1 MQQSRLH
8 PMCVRSPLV
17 RFTCA
22 CASCRQNRSGVQYNY
37 GRMHPLKMTSEYAP
51 NALDRDGLVDACL
64 GASRAFVAVA
74 ARSVANVAQDV
85 TLPQYR
91 VLIELAARGPQR
103 AADLA
108 TVLGVDRST
117 ATRMCER
124 LVRKHLVRRHRI
136 ASDRRGV
143 RVSLAREGRELVDE
157 VTRRRRIEIAGILER
172 LPGGDRRPMV
182 AALRMFASAAG
193 EVPEQDWSLG
203 WDVRSD

>member
-1 MQQSRLH
+1 MQRLI
-8 PMCVRSPLV
+8 VV
-17 RFTCA
+17 
-22 CASCRQNRSGVQYNY
+22 
-37 GRMHPLKMTSEYAP
+37 AP
-51 NALDRDGLVDACL
+51 RDAADALDQEGLVDACL

-103 AADLA
+103 PADLA

-143 RVSLAREGRELVDE
+143 RVSLTHEGRELVDE
-157 VTRRRRIEIAGILER
+157 VTRLRRIEIAGILER
-172 LPGGDRRPMV
+172 LPAGDRRPMV

-203 WDVRSD
+203 WDVSSD